1 MEEKIKKIMADL
13 FFIDIKSINE
23 NSSPDNI
30 VQWDSLAQLNLAT
43 SIEEEFEIE
52 LTSDQISDMLN
63 FKLVVVVV
71 EEAIQSKNL

>member
-30 VQWDSLAQLNLAT
+30 VQWDSLAQINLAT